1 METYLGTDVDI
12 HEVGVKIAYD
22 GLGFIFPLTF
32 LFFFSF
38 SIYRTARVR
47 VDQSRCHISHNLMA

>member
-38 SIYRTARVR
+38 IFLYIEQLRLGL
-47 VDQSRCHISHNLMA
+47 ISHTVTSVTT